1 MEPEATLSQDL
12 TPEEQAPEQQAEVVA
27 AEEVA
32 APEAEATPEEATVEA
47 AEAPEAAEAVA
58 EGDAPA
64 EAVDDGTIVATPDV
78 APARSKI
85 EVARIAKEALIERAK
100 ELSYSSEWR
109 KTTEAQRALMEEWR
123 AAGYAGKEHNDQLWD
138 EFRAARDVFFTR
150 RDAHYAELR
159 EQQSKVI
166 EEKRA
171 IIEEAKG
178 LTADVRNWVATSSAL
193 DALFDRWKVAGNAG
207 RDNEQ
212 VLWEEFNGIRRDFR
226 SRRKADL
233 AERRAKERENADA
246 KRKVVDEAKAILESE
261 EFTRENSDR
270 MRALNDEYK
279 AIGFAGKPANDNL
292 WQEFRAAQ
300 NAYWAGNSAKRDQL
314 RRERSERLQEAVERK
329 NGQIEHLKD
338 QNETLTTRLGSTLNP
353 EKIAQLK
360 RWIAE
365 NEQRADD
372 LKEDIDEIQSKI

>member
-64 EAVDDGTIVATPDV
+64 EAADDGTIIATPDV

-85 EVARIAKEALIERAK
+85 ELARIAKEALIERAK
-100 ELSYSSEWR
+100 ELSDSSEWR

-193 DALFDRWKVAGNAG
+193 DALFDRWKAAGNAG

-314 RRERSERLQEAVERK
+314 RREREVRLQEAVERK